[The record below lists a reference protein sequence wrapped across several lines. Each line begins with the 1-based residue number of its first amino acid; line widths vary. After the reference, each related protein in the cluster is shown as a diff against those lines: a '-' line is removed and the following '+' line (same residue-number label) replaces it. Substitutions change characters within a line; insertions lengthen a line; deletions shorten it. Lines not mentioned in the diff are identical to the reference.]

1 MSTGS
6 SSTTTMYVTCRTLN
20 VRSGAGTSYAKVGT
34 LSRNA
39 AVEVESVSGGWAK
52 LTNGTYVA
60 YKYLTL

>member
-1 MSTGS
+1 
-6 SSTTTMYVTCRTLN
+6 MYVTCRTLN
-20 VRSGAGTSYAKVGT
+20 VRSGAGTSYSKVGT

-52 LTNGTYVA
+52 LTNGTYVC